1 MARLILCAALVLSM
15 LTGHIRAAELSSDE
29 HGFVSLIINT
39 MYVAH
44 LCGYVPVKETV
55 VKIGDSIG
63 IDSKIEPATVS
74 AVQAIIHADYD
85 RTLLI
90 PEVTRL
96 VRIMLDQMDQMEGD
110 TKNKARYCKENA
122 PLFLKLGVVT
132 QKN

>member
-1 MARLILCAALVLSM
+1 MARLILCAALALSM
-15 LTGHIRAAELSSDE
+15 LPGHVRATELSSDE
-29 HGFVSLIINT
+29 HGFVSLVINA
-39 MYVAH
+39 MYVAQ

-74 AVQAIIHADYD
+74 AMQAIIHGDYD

-96 VRIMLDQMDQMEGD
+96 VRIMMDQMEGE
-110 TKNKARYCKENA
+110 TRNRARYCKENA
-122 PLFLKLGVVT
+122 PLYLKLGVVT

>member
-1 MARLILCAALVLSM
+1 VKKTILCASLILSM
-15 LTGHIRAAELSSDE
+15 LTGQGRAAELSSDE
-29 HGFVSLIINT
+29 HGFVSLIINA
-39 MYVAH
+39 MYVAQ

-96 VRIMLDQMDQMEGD
+96 VRIMMDQMEGE
-110 TKNKARYCKENA
+110 TRNKARYCKENA
-122 PLFLKLGVVT
+122 PLYLKLGVVT

>member
-1 MARLILCAALVLSM
+1 MARLILCAALVVSM
-15 LTGHIRAAELSSDE
+15 FTGQGRAAELSSDE
-29 HGFVSLIINT
+29 RGYVSLVINA

-44 LCGYVPVKETV
+44 FCGYVPVKETV

-74 AVQAIIHADYD
+74 AMQAIIHADYD

-96 VRIMLDQMDQMEGD
+96 VRVMLDQMDQMEGD
-110 TKNKARYCKENA
+110 AKNKARYCKENA
-122 PLFLKLGVVT
+122 PLYLKLGVIR
-132 QKN
+132 QKD